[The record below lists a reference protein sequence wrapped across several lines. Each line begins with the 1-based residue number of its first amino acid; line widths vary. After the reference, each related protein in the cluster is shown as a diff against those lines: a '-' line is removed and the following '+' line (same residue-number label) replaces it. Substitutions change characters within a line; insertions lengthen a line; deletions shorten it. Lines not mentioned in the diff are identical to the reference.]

1 MNWLITCSA
10 IEIWMAACNA
20 VFPLQQALKGKCVA
34 GPSFPPQSFHLWVGF
49 TKTTPFRNVSIKL
62 QAHFL
67 SPYFYNNL
75 DLKSWEIWDRLV
87 ARPVPPDN
95 HLWLLGRV
103 SQATRLSEIVTVQYK
118 LEKPVFSGGLS
129 NQIFLKIGLLQAMLY
144 QARSTSALLFPFYLF
159 CHRNRNPK
167 KWQRCRIHY
176 MMDTNCVW
184 QTLLTIIGS
193 VGSDRPHYGSVWF
206 PPRCA
211 IFLQNMQRSLLDA
224 DVNNGFE
231 GEFPPNVWGCST
243 KTERWHRNIVM

>member
-10 IEIWMAACNA
+10 IEIWMAVCNA
-20 VFPLQQALKGKCVA
+20 IFPLQQALKGKCVA

-67 SPYFYNNL
+67 SLYFYNNL

-118 LEKPVFSGGLS
+118 VEKAVLGGRS
-129 NQIFLKIGLLQAMLY
+129 NQIFLKIWLLQAMLY

-167 KWQRCRIHY
+167 KWQRCRIRY

-184 QTLLTIIGS
+184 QTPLTITGPLGFHHGQNS
-193 VGSDRPHYGSVWF
+193 TA
-206 PPRCA
+206 RCA
-211 IFLQNMQRSLLDA
+211 ISSSFLFFYRICNEASDA
-224 DVNNGFE
+224 DVNLA
-231 GEFPPNVWGCST
+231 
-243 KTERWHRNIVM
+243 